1 MERTIKTLLFLS
13 MSVTWIVTFTVV
25 FILAEQSYFFFE
37 KVSLVEF
44 LFGTRWE
51 PLIEPKSFGVL
62 PLVMGTL
69 LIVVG
74 SMVVALPLGILVSTY
89 LNEYAHPKT
98 RTWVK
103 PFLEILAGI
112 PTVVYGFFALSFIT
126 PLLRLIFPQIE
137 IFNALSGAMVVG
149 VMILPMVASLCDD
162 AFLALPKELK
172 QGAYALG
179 ANTFEVVLQVT
190 IPAIR
195 SRIGAIMV
203 LSISRAV
210 GETMAVTLAAGATP
224 KMTLNPFESIQTMTA
239 YIVQISLGDAPA
251 GGIESLTC
259 YAVGGLL
266 FLITLALNITGHLL
280 LKNKNQVVGV

>member
-1 MERTIKTLLFLS
+1 MGETL
-13 MSVTWIVTFTVV
+13 
-25 FILAEQSYFFFE
+25 
-37 KVSLVEF
+37 
-44 LFGTRWE
+44 
-51 PLIEPKSFGVL
+51 
-62 PLVMGTL
+62 
-69 LIVVG
+69 
-74 SMVVALPLGILVSTY
+74 
-89 LNEYAHPKT
+89 
-98 RTWVK
+98 
-103 PFLEILAGI
+103 LEILAGI